1 VTPPSLAALDACFEG
16 VVPSIVCT
24 LAPDGTPN
32 ISYLSH
38 VARLGGAQ
46 VALSNQ
52 FFSKTAANLRGNPRA
67 ALLVVDPTD
76 SAQYRLDLL
85 HRGSV
90 EDGPAFDRMAA
101 DLRATSAQ
109 LGMADVMRLRAVD
122 VFDVLE
128 VRRVRGGRAAAAPE
142 RPAGQGLARA
152 LAVTEALTRATELG
166 GMVDAAL
173 DALATAFGH
182 EATLV
187 LLHDPARGCLVA
199 LGSRG
204 YGASGIGAEVP
215 LGEGL
220 IGLAAQDRRLLRVG
234 DASRL
239 RRYGAAIASTSE
251 HEARTRSIAL
261 PRLPEAMSQVAVPM
275 EAQGRLQG
283 VLFLEST
290 RRMAFD
296 AEDGLALSLVARQL
310 GTAIALAEAEA
321 GEAAATGPQGPAPP
335 AADRPVRVVH
345 HAQDDSVFIGHEY
358 LVKGVPGRLLMWM
371 LDAYQDAGR
380 LDFTNREI
388 RADAALRLPELKD
401 NLETRLLLLQRRL
414 EEKRAPVRLQR
425 PARGRIRLEVQGR
438 LAVTSDRARA

>member
-1 VTPPSLAALDACFEG
+1 VTLTLSALDPCFEG

-24 LAPDGTPN
+24 LAADGTPN
-32 ISYLSH
+32 VSYLSQ
-38 VARLGGAQ
+38 VQRLGEAQ

-76 SAQYRLDLL
+76 SAQYRLDILY
-85 HRGSV
+85 RGSFQ
-90 EDGPAFDRMAA
+90 EGPAFGRMAA

-128 VRRVRGGRAAAAPE
+128 VRPVRGGRAALAPE
-142 RPAGQGLARA
+142 RPAGEGLRRA
-152 LAVTEALTRATELG
+152 VAVTEALSRATGLAG
-166 GMVDAAL
+166 LVDAVL
-173 DALATAFGH
+173 DALSAAFGH

-187 LLHDPARGCLVA
+187 LLHDPGRGCLVA

-239 RRYGAAIASTSE
+239 RRYGAAIEASAE

-261 PRLPEAMSQVAVPM
+261 PHLPKAMSQIAVPM
-275 EAQGRLQG
+275 EVQGRLLG

-296 AEDGLALSLVARQL
+296 AEDGLALTVVARQL

-321 GEAAATGPQGPAPP
+321 GDAPALGLQGSAPP
-335 AADRPVRVVH
+335 ATDLPVQVVH

-358 LVKGVPGRLLMWM
+358 LVKGVAGRLLMWM
-371 LDAYQDAGR
+371 LDAYQAAGR
-380 LDFTNREI
+380 VDFTNREI
-388 RADAALRLPELKD
+388 RADDALRLPELKD

-414 EEKRAPVRLQR
+414 EEKRAPIRLLR
-425 PARGRIRLEVQGR
+425 PTRGRIRLEVQGC
-438 LAVTSDRARA
+438 LAVASDRAPG

>member
-1 VTPPSLAALDACFEG
+1 MPSLAALDACFEG
-16 VVPSIVCT
+16 VVPSILCT

-38 VARLGGAQ
+38 VVRLGEAQ
-46 VALSNQ
+46 VGLSNQ
-52 FFSKTAANLRGNPRA
+52 FFSKTASNLRGNPRA

-76 SAQYRLDLL
+76 SVQYRLDIVY
-85 HRGSV
+85 RGSV
-90 EDGPAFDRMAA
+90 EDGPAFARMAA

-109 LGMADVMRLRAVD
+109 IGMAEVMRLHAVD
-122 VFDVLE
+122 LFDVLGIRE
-128 VRRVRGGRAAAAPE
+128 VRGGPTAAVPE
-142 RPAGQGLARA
+142 RPVGQGLARA
-152 LAVTEALTRATELG
+152 LAVTEALMRATGLG
-166 GMVDAAL
+166 GVVDAVL
-173 DALATAFGH
+173 EALAAAFGH

-220 IGLAAQDRRLLRVG
+220 IGLAARDRRLLRVG

-239 RRYGAAIASTSE
+239 RRYGAAIIATSE
-251 HEARTRSIAL
+251 DEARTRSVAL

-283 VLFLEST
+283 ALFLEST

-310 GTAIALAEAEA
+310 GMAIALVEAEA
-321 GEAAATGPQGPAPP
+321 GDVVAAGPWGPTLP
-335 AADRPVRVVH
+335 AADRPIQVMH
-345 HAQDDSVFIGHEY
+345 HTQDDSVFIDHEY

-371 LDAYQDAGR
+371 LDAYQEDGR

-388 RADAALRLPELKD
+388 RADDTLRLPELKD

-414 EEKRAPVRLQR
+414 EEKRAPVRLLR
-425 PARGRIRLEVQGR
+425 PARGRIRLEVEGR

>member
-1 VTPPSLAALDACFEG
+1 VTLALAALDACFEG

-24 LAPDGTPN
+24 LAADGTPN
-32 ISYLSH
+32 VSYLSH
-38 VARLGGAQ
+38 VARLSEAQ

-76 SAQYRLDLL
+76 SAQYRLDIIY
-85 HRGSV
+85 RGSLH
-90 EDGPAFDRMAA
+90 EGPAFGRMEA

-122 VFDVLE
+122 VFDVLG
-128 VRRVRGGRAAAAPE
+128 VRPVRGGPAVVPE
-142 RPAGQGLARA
+142 RPAGQALRRA
-152 LAVTEALTRATELG
+152 VAVTEVLARATELAG
-166 GMVDAAL
+166 VVDAVL
-173 DALATAFGH
+173 NALAAAFGH

-187 LLHDPARGCLVA
+187 LLHDPGRGCLVA

-220 IGLAAQDRRLLRVG
+220 IGLAAQDRRVLRVG

-239 RRYGAAIASTSE
+239 RRYGAAIEASAE
-251 HEARTRSIAL
+251 HEARTRSVAL
-261 PRLPEAMSQVAVPM
+261 PHLPGAMSHVAVPM
-275 EAQGRLQG
+275 EVQGRLQG

-296 AEDGLALSLVARQL
+296 ADDGLALSLVARQL

-321 GEAAATGPQGPAPP
+321 VEAAAIGLRGSTLPIT
-335 AADRPVRVVH
+335 DHPVQLAH
-345 HAQDDSVFIGHEY
+345 HFQDDSVFIEHEY
-358 LVKGVPGRLLMWM
+358 LVKGVAGRLLMWM
-371 LDAYQDAGR
+371 LDAHQAAGR
-380 LDFTNREI
+380 VDFTNREI
-388 RADAALRLPELKD
+388 RADGALRLPELKD

-414 EEKRAPVRLQR
+414 EEKRAPILLLR
-425 PARGRIRLEVQGR
+425 PTRGRIRLEVQGR
-438 LAVTSDRARA
+438 LVVTSDRVQG

>member
-1 VTPPSLAALDACFEG
+1 
-16 VVPSIVCT
+16 
-24 LAPDGTPN
+24 
-32 ISYLSH
+32 
-38 VARLGGAQ
+38 
-46 VALSNQ
+46 
-52 FFSKTAANLRGNPRA
+52 
-67 ALLVVDPTD
+67 
-76 SAQYRLDLL
+76 
-85 HRGSV
+85 
-90 EDGPAFDRMAA
+90 
-101 DLRATSAQ
+101 
-109 LGMADVMRLRAVD
+109 
-122 VFDVLE
+122 
-128 VRRVRGGRAAAAPE
+128 VRGVRNGLVAAAPE

-152 LAVTEALTRATELG
+152 LAVTEALVRATELG

-173 DALATAFGH
+173 DALAAAFGH
-182 EATLV
+182 EAALV

-220 IGLAAQDRRLLRVG
+220 IGVAAQDRRLLRVG

-283 VLFLEST
+283 VLFLESA

-321 GEAAATGPQGPAPP
+321 GEAAATRPQGPAPP

-345 HAQDDSVFIGHEY
+345 HGQDDSVFIGHEY

-380 LDFTNREI
+380 VDFTNREI